1 MPKIVDHDQRRDS
14 IAQAACEVISRVP
27 LDRITLRDIA
37 RASGCT
43 TGAVTHYFA
52 DKDEVLAAA
61 LDWVIKARRQRLEA
75 ELRDGQPD
83 LRRVLCQH
91 LPLDEER
98 VTESRVMCAFIGKA
112 YNDEKLS
119 AKRRS
124 RALELHDFFRR
135 TLEYCKTTGSVAPS
149 CDPGQEA
156 ELLLDLIM
164 GISMR
169 TSLDPDRWPPSKQLE
184 QLDAYLQKL
193 GLEPGPQATAS
204 EAASR

>member
-14 IAQAACEVISRVP
+14 IAQAACEVIARVP

-37 RASGCT
+37 RASRCT
-43 TGAVTHYFA
+43 TGAVSHYFA

-61 LDWVIKARRQRLEA
+61 LDWVIKARKRRLEA
-75 ELRDGQPD
+75 EFRDGAPD
-83 LRRVLCQH
+83 LRRILCQH

-98 VTESRVMCAFIGKA
+98 LRESRVMCAFIGKA
-112 YNDEKLS
+112 YNDETLS

-135 TLEYCKTTGSVAPS
+135 TLEYCRTTGSVDPS
-149 CDPGQEA
+149 CDPEEEA

-169 TSLDPDRWPPSKQLE
+169 TSLDPERWSPSKQLE
-184 QLDAYLQKL
+184 QLDAYLRKL
-193 GLEPGPQATAS
+193 RHDQEPDTH
-204 EAASR
+204 AASR

>member
-61 LDWVIKARRQRLEA
+61 LDWVIKARKQRLED
-75 ELRDGQPD
+75 ELRDGKPD

-98 VTESRVMCAFIGKA
+98 VRESRVMCAFIGKA

-135 TLEYCKTTGSVAPS
+135 TLEYCRSTGSVAAS

-193 GLEPGPQATAS
+193 GREPGPQVEAS
-204 EAASR
+204 EAMSQ

>member
-1 MPKIVDHDQRRDS
+1 
-14 IAQAACEVISRVP
+14 
-27 LDRITLRDIA
+27 
-37 RASGCT
+37 
-43 TGAVTHYFA
+43 
-52 DKDEVLAAA
+52 
-61 LDWVIKARRQRLEA
+61 
-75 ELRDGQPD
+75 
-83 LRRVLCQH
+83 
-91 LPLDEER
+91 
-98 VTESRVMCAFIGKA
+98 MCAFIGKA

>member
-1 MPKIVDHDQRRDS
+1 MPKIVDHDERRES
-14 IAQAACEVISRVP
+14 IARAACRVISQEP
-27 LDRITLRDIA
+27 LDQITLRDIA

-43 TGAVTHYFA
+43 TGAVAHYFA

-61 LDWVIKARRQRLEA
+61 LDWVIQSRTRRLEK
-75 ELRDGQPD
+75 ELRGGAPD

-98 VTESRVMCAFIGKA
+98 VRESRVMCAFIGKA

-124 RALELHDFFRR
+124 RALELHGFFRR
-135 TLEYCKTTGSVAPS
+135 TLEYCRDTGAVDPS
-149 CDPGQEA
+149 CDPEQEA

-169 TSLDPDRWPPSKQLE
+169 TSLDPERWPPSKQLE
-184 QLDAYLQKL
+184 QLDAYLRKL
-193 GLEPGPQATAS
+193 GFEPGSQAEPN
-204 EAASR
+204 EAASQ